1 MVGAQQEL
9 LLGCGGQLVEKAGAA
24 ADDQR
29 YRDREQD
36 RRLADPLQDDEL
48 DEPVVLLGAP
58 PQGGPPTEVPGTRA
72 QASSRSRNR
81 ITRQGA
87 FLST

>member
-29 YRDREQD
+29 PRDREQD

-48 DEPVVLLGAP
+48 DEAVVLLGPLGERLP
-58 PQGGPPTEVPGTRA
+58 PANVPGAA
-72 QASSRSRNR
+72 QASNFSRNR
-81 ITRQGA
+81 ITLQGA